1 MKKADNRPIDRFMKR
16 LPQKNRGSLVYLFY
30 FGINLEMIAGK
41 MIIEFFI
48 DYFVFVNGK
57 TAGNLQHIVKFF
69 IPILVF
75 EIIKRAFVFI
85 SESLPYIGKIFFR
98 QSGSLTFRREVK
110 IPHDDC
116 FTAR

>member
-1 MKKADNRPIDRFMKR
+1 
-16 LPQKNRGSLVYLFY
+16 
-30 FGINLEMIAGK
+30 MIAGK
-41 MIIEFFI
+41 MIIVLFI

-85 SESLPYIGKIFFR
+85 SETLPYIGKSFFR
-98 QSGSLTFRREVK
+98 QSGGLTFRREIK
-110 IPHDDC
+110 ISHDNSRKII
-116 FTAR
+116 FT